1 MKLTRIDLNSWLL
14 EAGDKTILIDPWLV
28 ETLVFYG
35 QPWLFKATHRTLPI
49 FSPETLPHIDLILL
63 SQGLDDH
70 AHKPTLSR
78 LDRQIP
84 VVGSPAAA
92 KVVKELGF
100 TDIKTLKPWEEVQI
114 GNLKILAV
122 PGAEV
127 GQLENGFVISEP
139 ETTLYYEP
147 HISSLETQKLIA
159 ERFQVDCLLIPV
171 VGQAFPLLGE
181 VLMGP
186 DKALEVTRR
195 LQPRLVIPTA
205 LGDLEITGFLP
216 PLIRTLGS
224 LEDFAQGIKTA
235 GLSTELR
242 CPKPGES
249 VELVP
254 SRS

>member
-14 EAGDKTILIDPWLV
+14 EAGGKTILIDPWLV

-35 QPWLFKATHRTLPI
+35 QPWLFEATHRTPPI

-100 TDIKTLKPWEEVQI
+100 TDIKALKPWEEMQI
-114 GNLKILAV
+114 GDLKILAV

-127 GQLENGFVISEP
+127 GQLENGYVICEP

-147 HISSLETQKLIA
+147 HISSLETQKQIA
-159 ERFQVDCLLIPV
+159 ERFNIDCLLIPV

-195 LQPRLVIPTA
+195 LKPRFVVPTA
-205 LGDLEITGFLP
+205 LGDLEIKGFLP

-224 LEDFAQGIKTA
+224 LEVFAQHLKTA
-235 GLSTELR
+235 GLATELR

-249 VELVP
+249 IELIA

>member
-14 EAGDKTILIDPWLV
+14 EAAHRTILIDPWLV
-28 ETLVFYG
+28 GSLVFYG
-35 QPWLFKATHRTLPI
+35 QPWLFEAIHRTAPI
-49 FSPETLPHIDLILL
+49 FSPETLPRVDLILL

-70 AHKPTLSR
+70 AHKPTLAK

-100 TDIKTLKPWEEVQI
+100 IEVKALKPWEEIQI
-114 GNLKILAV
+114 GDLKILAV

-127 GQLENGFVISEP
+127 GQLENGFLICES

-147 HISSLETQKLIA
+147 HISNLETQKQIA
-159 ERFQVDCLLIPV
+159 ERFTIDCLLIPV

-186 DKALEVTRR
+186 NMALEVTRR
-195 LQPRLVIPTA
+195 LKPRIVVPTA
-205 LGDLEITGFLP
+205 LGDLEIRGLLP

-224 LEDFAQGIKTA
+224 LEVFSQHLKAA
-235 GLSTELR
+235 GLATELR

-249 VELVP
+249 IELVT

>member
-14 EAGDKTILIDPWLV
+14 EAAGKTILIDPWLV
-28 ETLVFYG
+28 ENLVFYG
-35 QPWLFKATHRTLPI
+35 QPWLFEATHRTPPI
-49 FSPETLPHIDLILL
+49 FSPESLPHIDLILL

-70 AHKPTLSR
+70 AHKPTLAK

-84 VVGSPAAA
+84 VVASPSAA
-92 KVVKELGF
+92 KVVRALGF
-100 TDIKTLKPWEEVQI
+100 TEIKALKPWKEAQFDD
-114 GNLKILAV
+114 LKILAV

-127 GQLENGFVISEP
+127 GQLENGFVICEP

-147 HISSLETQKLIA
+147 HISSLETQKQIA
-159 ERFQVDCLLIPV
+159 ERFAVDCLLIPV

-186 DKALEVTRR
+186 EKALEVARK
-195 LQPRLVIPTA
+195 LKPRIVVPTA
-205 LGDLEITGFLP
+205 LGDLEIKGFLP

-224 LEDFAQGIKTA
+224 LEAFAQSLKTA
-235 GLSTELR
+235 GLATELR

-249 VELVP
+249 IELVP

>member
-14 EAGDKTILIDPWLV
+14 EAGNKAILIDPWLV
-28 ETLVFYG
+28 GTLVFYG
-35 QPWLFKATHRTLPI
+35 QPWLFEATHRTPPS

-70 AHKPTLSR
+70 AHKPTLAR
-78 LDRQIP
+78 LDRSIP
-84 VVGSPAAA
+84 VVGSTVAA

-100 TDIKTLKPWEEVQI
+100 TDVRALKPWEEAQL
-114 GNLKILAV
+114 GTLKILAV

-127 GQLENGFVISEP
+127 GHQENGYVISEP

-147 HISSLETQKLIA
+147 HISAPETQKQIA
-159 ERFQVDCLLIPV
+159 KRFHVDCLLIPV

-186 DKALEVTRR
+186 EKAMAVVRALK
-195 LQPRLVIPTA
+195 PRMIVPTA
-205 LGDLEITGFLP
+205 LVDLDIKGFLP
-216 PLIRTLGS
+216 PWIRSLGS
-224 LEDFAQGIKTA
+224 VEEFS
-235 GLSTELR
+235 GLLKAANLATELR
-242 CPKPGES
+242 APKPGES
-249 VELVP
+249 IELVP